1 MKIADFIGE
10 VTEYDKKE
18 RLEERKPKSWLKS
31 VSAFANGVGGAL
43 IFGVADDDTPVGL
56 ANARADSEKISE
68 TIKARIDPVPEVI
81 LSIHAEES
89 KQFIVLQIKR
99 GNETPYYYV
108 GDGSMTAY
116 IRIGNESVPANA
128 AVLRRLVPH
137 GSGKHYDALPSRYKI
152 EDLAFTKLR
161 SVYRMR
167 TGKELEE
174 SDFISFSLANEDG
187 VLTNGGALLSDDPPL
202 RHSRL
207 FCTRWFGLDKASG
220 IMDAIDDKE
229 FEGSLVSLL
238 QDGDAFVKTNT
249 KKRWKKT
256 GHGRVEMPEYPEQA
270 VFESIVNA
278 LIHRDYLETGS
289 EVHIDIF
296 DDRLEIYSPGGMY
309 DGSLVQELDT
319 NMVPSRRR
327 NPVIADVFSRM
338 HYMER
343 RGSGF
348 RKIKADYHNA
358 VNFRPE
364 LEPKFSSTP
373 TSFFVTLY
381 NLNYN
386 VPIAAIPIKVGNVA
400 VENSKVAVDEE
411 KVAVERRLSS
421 ITANAPT
428 KNKTMLLFDV
438 YGYDGVFG
446 RAEIMQMF
454 GMASSSAGKLLI
466 KLKELYFIEP
476 VSGHGKGKYRFVAK

>member
-1 MKIADFIGE
+1 MRIADFIGE

-18 RLEERKPKSWLKS
+18 RLEERRPKSWLKS
-31 VSAFANGVGGAL
+31 VSAFANGIGGAL
-43 IFGVADDDTPVGL
+43 LFGVSDDDALAGL
-56 ANARADSEKISE
+56 ANAKADAEKISE
-68 TIKARIDPVPEVI
+68 AIKVKIDPIPEVI
-81 LSIHAEES
+81 LNIHVENG
-89 KQFIVLQIKR
+89 KQFVVLQVKP
-99 GNETPYYYV
+99 GSETPYYYV
-108 GDGSMTAY
+108 GDGNMTAY

-128 AVLRRLVPH
+128 MTLRRLVLH
-137 GSGKHYDALPSRYKI
+137 GSGKHYDALPSHYKI
-152 EDLAFTKLR
+152 EDLSFTKLR
-161 SVYRMR
+161 SVYRIR
-167 TGKELEE
+167 AGKELEE
-174 SDFISFSLANEDG
+174 SDFVSFGLADEDR
-187 VLTNGGALLSDDPPL
+187 VLTNGGVLLADDPPL

-220 IMDAIDDKE
+220 VMDAIDDKE

-238 QDGDAFVKTNT
+238 QDGDAFIKTNT

-270 VFESIVNA
+270 VFEAIVNA

-358 VNFRPE
+358 VNFRTE

-386 VPIAAIPIKVGNVA
+386 VPIAEKAT
-400 VENSKVAVDEE
+400 EHE
-411 KVAVERRLSS
+411 KVAVENEKVAISREKVAFERRLSEMA
-421 ITANAPT
+421 ANAPT
-428 KNKTMLLFDV
+428 KNKARLLFDS
-438 YGYDGVFG
+438 YGCDGVFG
-446 RAEIMQMF
+446 RAEVMQMF
-454 GMASSSAGKLLI
+454 GMASSSAGKFLN
-466 KLKELYFIEP
+466 KLKELHFIES
-476 VSGHGKGKYRFVAK
+476 VSGQGKGKYKFVAK

>member
-1 MKIADFIGE
+1 M
-10 VTEYDKKE
+10 
-18 RLEERKPKSWLKS
+18 
-31 VSAFANGVGGAL
+31 
-43 IFGVADDDTPVGL
+43 
-56 ANARADSEKISE
+56 
-68 TIKARIDPVPEVI
+68 
-81 LSIHAEES
+81 
-89 KQFIVLQIKR
+89 
-99 GNETPYYYV
+99 
-108 GDGSMTAY
+108 
-116 IRIGNESVPANA
+116 
-128 AVLRRLVPH
+128 
-137 GSGKHYDALPSRYKI
+137 
-152 EDLAFTKLR
+152 
-161 SVYRMR
+161 
-167 TGKELEE
+167 
-174 SDFISFSLANEDG
+174 
-187 VLTNGGALLSDDPPL
+187 TNGGALLSDDPPL

-438 YGYDGVFG
+438 Y
-446 RAEIMQMF
+446 
-454 GMASSSAGKLLI
+454 LC
-466 KLKELYFIEP
+466 
-476 VSGHGKGKYRFVAK
+476 

>member
-31 VSAFANGVGGAL
+31 VSAFANGAGGAL
-43 IFGVADDDTPVGL
+43 FFGVADNDTLVGL
-56 ANARADSEKISE
+56 ANAKTDSEKISE
-68 TIKARIDPVPEVI
+68 AIKARIDPVPEII
-81 LSIHAEES
+81 LNLHAEEG
-89 KQFIVLQIKR
+89 KQFIVLQVKP
-99 GNETPYYYV
+99 GSETPYYYV

-128 AVLRRLVPH
+128 AVLRRLVLH
-137 GSGKHYDALPSRYKI
+137 GSGKHYDALPSRYKT
-152 EDLAFTKLR
+152 EDLSFTKLR

-174 SDFISFSLANEDG
+174 SDFISFGLANEDR
-187 VLTNGGALLSDDPPL
+187 VLTNGGVLLADDPPL

-249 KKRWKKT
+249 KKRWKKN

-327 NPVIADVFSRM
+327 NPVIADMFSRM

-364 LEPKFSSTP
+364 LEPKFHSTP

-386 VPIAAIPIKVGNVA
+386 IPISEA
-400 VENSKVAVDEE
+400 LIESE
-411 KVAVERRLSS
+411 KVAFERDKVAFNMEKVAFEHRLSEMA
-421 ITANAPT
+421 ANAPT
-428 KNKTMLLFDV
+428 KNKVMLLFET

-446 RAEIMQMF
+446 RAEIVQMF
-454 GMASSSAGKLLI
+454 GMASSSAGKFLT
-466 KLKELYFIEP
+466 KLKELHFIEL
-476 VSGHGKGKYRFVAK
+476 VSGRGKGKYRFIAK

>member
-1 MKIADFIGE
+1 MKIADFLGE
-10 VTEYDKKE
+10 TTECDKKAK
-18 RLEERKPKSWLKS
+18 LEERKPKSWLKS
-31 VSAFANGVGGAL
+31 VSAFANGIGGTL
-43 IFGVADDDTPVGL
+43 LFGVADDDTLIGL
-56 ANARADSEKISE
+56 ADAKLDSEKISE
-68 TIKARIDPVPEVI
+68 AIKAKIDPVPEVI
-81 LSIHAEES
+81 LSIHTENGKS
-89 KQFIVLQIKR
+89 FIVLQIMP
-99 GNETPYYYV
+99 GSETPYYYV
-108 GDGSMTAY
+108 GDGNMTAY
-116 IRIGNESVPANA
+116 IRIGNESIPANA
-128 AVLRRLVPH
+128 MALRKLVLH
-137 GSGKHYDALPSRYKI
+137 GSGKHYDALLSQYKI

-161 SVYRMR
+161 SVYRMQ

-174 SDFISFSLANEDG
+174 SDFISFGLANKNN
-187 VLTNGGALLSDDPPL
+187 VLTNGGILLADEPPF

-256 GHGRVEMPEYPEQA
+256 GHGRIEMPDYPEQA
-270 VFESIVNA
+270 VFEAIVNA
-278 LIHRDYLETGS
+278 LIHRDYLEMGS
-289 EVHIDIF
+289 EIHLDIF

-327 NPVIADVFSRM
+327 NPVIADVFGRM

-386 VPIAAIPIKVGNVA
+386 VPISEKPVQ
-400 VENSKVAVDEE
+400 DE
-411 KVAVERRLSS
+411 KVAFDKEEVAFNKEKVAFERHLSNL
-421 ITANAPT
+421 TANAPT
-428 KNKTMLLFDV
+428 KIKAKLLFDAF
-438 YGYDGVFG
+438 GYEKIFG
-446 RAEIMQMF
+446 RAEIIQMF
-454 GMASSSAGKLLI
+454 GMASSSAGKFLA
-466 KLKELYFIEP
+466 KLKDSFLIEP
-476 VSGHGKGKYRFVAK
+476 VSGQGKGKYKFIKK

>member
-1 MKIADFIGE
+1 MKISDFIGE

-43 IFGVADDDTPVGL
+43 LFGVADDDSLVGL
-56 ANARADSEKISE
+56 ADAKADSEKISE
-68 TIKARIDPVPEVI
+68 AIRAKLDPVPEVI
-81 LSIHAEES
+81 LSIHAEEG
-89 KQFIVLQIKR
+89 KQFIVLQVKP
-99 GNETPYYYV
+99 GSETPYYYV
-108 GDGSMTAY
+108 GDGSMAAY

-128 AVLRRLVPH
+128 MVLRRLVLH

-152 EDLAFTKLR
+152 
-161 SVYRMR
+161 
-167 TGKELEE
+167 
-174 SDFISFSLANEDG
+174 
-187 VLTNGGALLSDDPPL
+187 
-202 RHSRL
+202 
-207 FCTRWFGLDKASG
+207 
-220 IMDAIDDKE
+220 
-229 FEGSLVSLL
+229 GSLVALL

-249 KKRWKKT
+249 KKRWRKT
-256 GHGRVEMPEYPEQA
+256 GQGRIEMPEYPEQA
-270 VFESIVNA
+270 VFEAIVNA

-381 NLNYN
+381 NLNYH
-386 VPIAAIPIKVGNVA
+386 VPIAESPIKG
-400 VENSKVAVDEE
+400 EKVAFGNDKVAFDEE
-411 KVAVERRLSS
+411 KVAFERCLFEM
-421 ITANAPT
+421 TANAPT
-428 KNKTMLLFDV
+428 KSKAMHLFDV

-466 KLKELYFIEP
+466 KLKELHFIEP
-476 VSGHGKGKYRFVAK
+476 VSGHGKGKYRFTIK

>member
-1 MKIADFIGE
+1 M
-10 VTEYDKKE
+10 
-18 RLEERKPKSWLKS
+18 
-31 VSAFANGVGGAL
+31 N
-43 IFGVADDDTPVGL
+43 TPVGL
-56 ANARADSEKISE
+56 ADAKADSEKISE
-68 TIKARIDPVPEVI
+68 SIKARIDPVPEVI
-81 LSIHAEES
+81 LSIHAEEG
-89 KQFIVLQIKR
+89 KQFIVLQVKA
-99 GNETPYYYV
+99 GSETPYYYV

-116 IRIGNESVPANA
+116 IRIGNESIPANA
-128 AVLRRLVPH
+128 AILRRLVIH
-137 GSGKHYDALPSRYKI
+137 GSGKHYDALPSRYRI

-167 TGKELEE
+167 TGKELDE
-174 SDFISFSLANEDG
+174 SDFISSGLANEDG
-187 VLTNGGALLSDDPPL
+187 GLTNGRALLADDPPL

-238 QDGDAFVKTNT
+238 QNGDAFVKTNT

-256 GHGRVEMPEYPEQA
+256 GHGRIEMPEYPEQA
-270 VFESIVNA
+270 VFEAIVNA

-343 RGSGF
+343 RGNGF
-348 RKIKADYHNA
+348 RKTKADYYNA

-364 LEPKFSSTP
+364 LEPKFSSTH

-386 VPIAAIPIKVGNVA
+386 VPIAERP
-400 VENSKVAVDEE
+400 VEGE
-411 KVAVERRLSS
+411 KVAFENDKVATDREKVAFERCLSEM
-421 ITANAPT
+421 TANAPT
-428 KNKTMLLFDV
+428 KNKAILLFDA

-446 RAEIMQMF
+446 RAEIMKMF
-454 GMASSSAGKLLI
+454 GMASSSAGKLLVR
-466 KLKELYFIEP
+466 LKELHFIEP
-476 VSGHGKGKYRFVAK
+476 VSGHGKGKYRFIAK

>member
-1 MKIADFIGE
+1 MKMTDFIGE

-18 RLEERKPKSWLKS
+18 RLEERRPKSWLKS
-31 VSAFANGVGGAL
+31 VSAFANGIGGAL
-43 IFGVADDDTPVGL
+43 LFGVSDDDTPIGL
-56 ANARADSEKISE
+56 ADAKADAEKISE
-68 TIKARIDPVPEVI
+68 AIKAKIDPIPEVI
-81 LSIHAEES
+81 LNIHVENG
-89 KQFIVLQIKR
+89 KQFVVLQVKP
-99 GNETPYYYV
+99 GSETPYYYV
-108 GDGSMTAY
+108 GDGGMTAY

-128 AVLRRLVPH
+128 MALRKLVLH
-137 GSGKHYDALPSRYKI
+137 GSGKHYDALPSHYRI
-152 EDLAFTKLR
+152 EDLSFTKLR
-161 SVYRMR
+161 SVYRIR

-174 SDFISFSLANEDG
+174 SDFISFGLAGEDR
-187 VLTNGGALLSDDPPL
+187 VLTNGGVLLADDPPL

-220 IMDAIDDKE
+220 VMDAIDDKE

-256 GHGRVEMPEYPEQA
+256 GQGRVEMPEYPEQA
-270 VFESIVNA
+270 VFEAIVNA

-289 EVHIDIF
+289 EIHIDIF

-309 DGSLVQELDT
+309 DGSLVQDLDT

-381 NLNYN
+381 NLNYH
-386 VPIAAIPIKVGNVA
+386 VPIA
-400 VENSKVAVDEE
+400 EKVAVDGD
-411 KVAVERRLSS
+411 KVAVDGEKAAFERHLSEMA
-421 ITANAPT
+421 ANSPT
-428 KNKTMLLFDV
+428 KDKARQLFYS
-438 YGYDGVFG
+438 YGYGGVFG

-454 GMASSSAGKLLI
+454 GMASSSTGKFLT
-466 KLKELYFIEP
+466 KLRNLHFIEP
-476 VSGHGKGKYRFVAK
+476 VSGQGKGKYKFVEK

>member
-1 MKIADFIGE
+1 
-10 VTEYDKKE
+10 
-18 RLEERKPKSWLKS
+18 
-31 VSAFANGVGGAL
+31 
-43 IFGVADDDTPVGL
+43 
-56 ANARADSEKISE
+56 
-68 TIKARIDPVPEVI
+68 
-81 LSIHAEES
+81 
-89 KQFIVLQIKR
+89 
-99 GNETPYYYV
+99 
-108 GDGSMTAY
+108 MTAY

-128 AVLRRLVPH
+128 AVLRRLVLH

-174 SDFISFSLANEDG
+174 SDFISFGLANEDG

-296 DDRLEIYSPGGMY
+296 DDRLEIYSPG
-309 DGSLVQELDT
+309 
-319 NMVPSRRR
+319 
-327 NPVIADVFSRM
+327 
-338 HYMER
+338 
-343 RGSGF
+343 
-348 RKIKADYHNA
+348 
-358 VNFRPE
+358 
-364 LEPKFSSTP
+364 
-373 TSFFVTLY
+373 
-381 NLNYN
+381 
-386 VPIAAIPIKVGNVA
+386 
-400 VENSKVAVDEE
+400 
-411 KVAVERRLSS
+411 
-421 ITANAPT
+421 
-428 KNKTMLLFDV
+428 
-438 YGYDGVFG
+438 
-446 RAEIMQMF
+446 
-454 GMASSSAGKLLI
+454 
-466 KLKELYFIEP
+466 
-476 VSGHGKGKYRFVAK
+476 

>member
-43 IFGVADDDTPVGL
+43 LFGVADDDTLIGL
-56 ANARADSEKISE
+56 ANAKADSEKISE
-68 TIKARIDPVPEVI
+68 AMKARIDPVPEVI
-81 LSIHAEES
+81 LSIHAEEGR
-89 KQFIVLQIKR
+89 QFIVLQVKP
-99 GNETPYYYV
+99 GSETPYYYV

-128 AVLRRLVPH
+128 AVLRRLVLH

-174 SDFISFSLANEDG
+174 SDFISFGLANEDG
-187 VLTNGGALLSDDPPL
+187 ALTNGGVLLADDPPL
-202 RHSRL
+202 RHSCL
-207 FCTRWFGLDKASG
+207 FCTRWFGRDKASG

-229 FEGSLVSLL
+229 FKGSLVSLL

-256 GHGRVEMPEYPEQA
+256 GYGRVEMPEYPEQA
-270 VFESIVNA
+270 VFEAIVNA

-309 DGSLVQELDT
+309 DGSLVQEL
-319 NMVPSRRR
+319 
-327 NPVIADVFSRM
+327 
-338 HYMER
+338 
-343 RGSGF
+343 
-348 RKIKADYHNA
+348 
-358 VNFRPE
+358 
-364 LEPKFSSTP
+364 EPKFSSTP

-386 VPIAAIPIKVGNVA
+386 VPIAG
-400 VENSKVAVDEE
+400 E
-411 KVAVERRLSS
+411 KVAVENDKVAIDGKKVAFKRRLSGMA
-421 ITANAPT
+421 ANAPT
-428 KNKTMLLFDV
+428 KNKAILLFDA

-454 GMASSSAGKLLI
+454 GIASSSAGKLLI
-466 KLKELYFIEP
+466 KLKELHFIEP
-476 VSGHGKGKYRFVAK
+476 VSGHGKGKYRFIAK

>member
-1 MKIADFIGE
+1 MKISDFIGE

-31 VSAFANGVGGAL
+31 ISAFANGIGGFL
-43 IFGVADDDTPVGL
+43 FFGVADDDTLVGL
-56 ANARADSEKISE
+56 ADAKADSEKISE
-68 TIKARIDPVPEVI
+68 AIKARIDPVPEVI
-81 LSIHAEES
+81 LSIQTEEG
-89 KQFIVLQIKR
+89 KQFIVLQVKP
-99 GNETPYYYV
+99 GSETPYYYV

-128 AVLRRLVPH
+128 MVLRRLVLH
-137 GSGKHYDALPSRYKI
+137 GSGKHYDALTSCYKI

-174 SDFISFSLANEDG
+174 SDFISFGLANEDG
-187 VLTNGGALLSDDPPL
+187 VLTNGGVLLADDPPL

-220 IMDAIDDKE
+220 IMDALDDKE
-229 FEGSLVSLL
+229 FDGSLVSLL
-238 QDGDAFVKTNT
+238 QDGDSFVKTNT
-249 KKRWKKT
+249 KKRWRKT
-256 GHGRVEMPEYPEQA
+256 GQGRIEMPEYPEQA
-270 VFESIVNA
+270 VFEAIVNA

-381 NLNYN
+381 NLNYH
-386 VPIAAIPIKVGNVA
+386 VPIVESPIEGENVA
-400 VENSKVAVDEE
+400 VENE
-411 KVAVERRLSS
+411 KVAFDEGKVAFERRLSEM
-421 ITANAPT
+421 TANAPT
-428 KNKTMLLFDV
+428 KTKSMRLFDA

-454 GMASSSAGKLLI
+454 DMASSSAGKLLI
-466 KLKELYFIEP
+466 KLKELHFIEP
-476 VSGHGKGKYRFVAK
+476 VSGQGKGKYRFTTN

>member
-1 MKIADFIGE
+1 
-10 VTEYDKKE
+10 
-18 RLEERKPKSWLKS
+18 
-31 VSAFANGVGGAL
+31 
-43 IFGVADDDTPVGL
+43 
-56 ANARADSEKISE
+56 
-68 TIKARIDPVPEVI
+68 
-81 LSIHAEES
+81 
-89 KQFIVLQIKR
+89 
-99 GNETPYYYV
+99 
-108 GDGSMTAY
+108 
-116 IRIGNESVPANA
+116 
-128 AVLRRLVPH
+128 
-137 GSGKHYDALPSRYKI
+137 
-152 EDLAFTKLR
+152 
-161 SVYRMR
+161 
-167 TGKELEE
+167 
-174 SDFISFSLANEDG
+174 
-187 VLTNGGALLSDDPPL
+187 
-202 RHSRL
+202 
-207 FCTRWFGLDKASG
+207 
-220 IMDAIDDKE
+220 MDAIDDKE

-270 VFESIVNA
+270 VFESIVHA

-411 KVAVERRLSS
+411 KVAFERRLSS